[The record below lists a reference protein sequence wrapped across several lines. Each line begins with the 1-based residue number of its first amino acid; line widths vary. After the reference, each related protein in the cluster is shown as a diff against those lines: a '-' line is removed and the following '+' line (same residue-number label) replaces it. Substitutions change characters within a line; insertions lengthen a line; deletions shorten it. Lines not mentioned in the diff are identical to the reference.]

1 MAATCAWCEA
11 PKQVG
16 PICPQCG
23 ADYAKAEA
31 IKSTGKAE
39 STQFPEAT
47 HAESTTTDS
56 AEFTIPVKDPEF
68 EKAVCLL
75 ALPSMLCIALFVQ
88 ITGFLSGMQRIFFA
102 MPVHELGHAVT
113 GWLCGFNSIP
123 TLWKT
128 LTPENRGYFSS
139 FLLLIGLG
147 ALTRYGLKNKQALWL
162 FLTAIILLLQLYG
175 TFVITPGK
183 ADMYITMGG
192 DAMGMILAT
201 LLMTSFYVGKDTQIY
216 KGALRW
222 GFLGIGAA
230 AFINIFAPWWN
241 KDITAI
247 GYGLTGG
254 IPTDSW
260 KMINIHL
267 WQWDALFNVHIT
279 LGLVCL
285 TALTISYLLGLKQA
299 NHWIKEQ
306 ERLVRLERLKTV

>member
-11 PKQVG
+11 PKQTG

-31 IKSTGKAE
+31 IKSKGKAE
-39 STQFPEAT
+39 PTHILEAT
-47 HAESTTTDS
+47 QAEVTPADS
-56 AEFTIPVKDPEF
+56 VESAIPVKDPAF

-102 MPVHELGHAVT
+102 MPVHELGHAIT

-139 FLLLIGLG
+139 LILLIGLG
-147 ALTRYGLKNKQALWL
+147 ALARYGLKNKQPAWL
-162 FLTAIILLLQLYG
+162 FLIAIILMIQVYG
-175 TFVITPGK
+175 TFVITLGK

-201 LLMTSFYVGKDTQIY
+201 FLMAVFYVGKDTQIY

-230 AFINIFAPWWN
+230 AFINMFAPWWN

-260 KMINIHL
+260 KMINMHL
-267 WQWDALFNVHIT
+267 WEWDALFSVHIV
-279 LGLVCL
+279 LGVVCL
-285 TALTISYLLGLKQA
+285 VVLVVIYVLGLKQA
-299 NHWIKEQ
+299 EGWVKEKALQ
-306 ERLVRLERLKTV
+306 NKLARLRNT